1 MNLRAF
7 DLFCFWLLRRKRD
20 SNPRKCYL
28 QQFSRLPQST
38 ALPFLRAQ
46 NKGSATSP
54 PNIFIHFVTLHK
66 HFGLKHLKAVNKYFW
81 KYRWRFLLGLVFVIL
96 SNYFKILTPQVTGY
110 VINSVERGMQRQP
123 AAVTPAGQAGTQSQT
138 SAAAQNAAS
147 AAQRGEPAR
156 QNFGKQSAG
165 DTTPAQTGNGSAA
178 SQGNA
183 VATAAA
189 PSGQT
194 SSRKG
199 QDVNVKDTSN
209 YDIAVRKIIRLM
221 DEKHASRD
229 QKVLICGITLLV
241 LAVISGFFL
250 FLMRQT
256 IIVMSRHIE
265 YDQKR
270 EIYDHYQ
277 QLDTNFYK
285 THSTGD
291 LMSRMAED
299 VSRVRMYTGPAMMYL
314 ANLLATIG
322 FSLYFMLRK
331 DALLSAYVLT
341 PLPILAITIYY
352 VNTVIHKKSE
362 HIQALLS
369 NLTTNAQE
377 SYSGIRVIKSF
388 VQEKAMLHFFSH
400 NSEEYRKNA
409 VGLARIESI
418 YFPSM
423 GLMIGLST
431 LMAIMMGGFYV
442 IYGGHGTDIGT
453 ITEFVIYITMLTFP
467 VSAIGWVASMIQRAS
482 ASQKRLNEFLDT
494 IPAILNP
501 KDAIQQPLKGN
512 ISFRGVD
519 FTYPNTGIHAL
530 KEFNLEIKKGE
541 KVVIIGR
548 TGSGKTT
555 IAQLL
560 LRMYD
565 PGQGQILIDDT
576 DVRRLDLQ
584 DLRRQISYV
593 PQDVFLFSDTVSGN
607 IQFGLE
613 KADPEKVR
621 MAARYASVDKEIE
634 GFADQYETMIGERG
648 VTLSGGQKQRIS
660 IARGLIKDP
669 EIIVFDDCL
678 SAVDA
683 KTEREILGNLYQYLQ
698 QKTAI
703 IITHRIFSLFDFD
716 RIVVLEEGRIVE
728 TGTHQ
733 QLLAMNCYYTYLYE
747 QQQAENVSS

>member
-1 MNLRAF
+1 ML
-7 DLFCFWLLRRKRD
+7 
-20 SNPRKCYL
+20 
-28 QQFSRLPQST
+28 
-38 ALPFLRAQ
+38 
-46 NKGSATSP
+46 G
-54 PNIFIHFVTLHK
+54 IVFIV
-66 HFGLKHLKAVNKYFW
+66 
-81 KYRWRFLLGLVFVIL
+81 L
-96 SNYFKILTPQVTGY
+96 SNYFRILTPQITGY
-110 VINSVERGMQRQP
+110 VVNSVETELRHG
-123 AAVTPAGQAGTQSQT
+123 AGQAAQAVSPAAAKAPS
-138 SAAAQNAAS
+138 SAATDA
-147 AAQRGEPAR
+147 
-156 QNFGKQSAG
+156 
-165 DTTPAQTGNGSAA
+165 
-178 SQGNA
+178 
-183 VATAAA
+183 
-189 PSGQT
+189 
-194 SSRKG
+194 
-199 QDVNVKDTSN
+199 KDTAN
-209 YDIAVRKIIRLM
+209 YDILVRKAIRSM
-221 DEKHASRD
+221 DAHHTSFSH
-229 QKVLICGITLLV
+229 KVVICGVTLLV
-241 LAVISGFFL
+241 LALISGTFL

-265 YDQKR
+265 FDQKN
-270 EIYDHYQ
+270 EIYAHYQ
-277 QLDTNFYK
+277 QLDANFYK

-299 VSRVRMYTGPAMMYL
+299 VSRVRMYTGPATMYL
-314 ANLLATIG
+314 VNLLVTIG
-322 FSLYFMLRK
+322 FSLFFMLRK
-331 DALLSAYVLT
+331 DALLSLYVLT

-352 VNTVIHKKSE
+352 VNTIIHKRSE
-362 HIQALLS
+362 QIQALLS

-388 VQEKAMLHFFSH
+388 VQEKAMLRFFNH

-409 VGLARIESI
+409 VNLAKVEAI
-418 YFPSM
+418 YFPAM

-431 LMAIMMGGFYV
+431 LLAIMIGGLYV
-442 IYGGHGTDIGT
+442 VYGKHNTDIGT

-467 VSAIGWVASMIQRAS
+467 VSAIGWVASMVQRAS

-494 IPAILNP
+494 PSAITNAP
-501 KDAIQQPLKGN
+501 DAITTPLQGN
-512 ISFRGVD
+512 ISFQGVD

-530 KEFNLEIKKGE
+530 IDFNLEIKKGE

-565 PGQGQILIDDT
+565 PGKGRILIDGADL
-576 DVRRLDLQ
+576 RRLNLQ
-584 DLRRQISYV
+584 DLRRHVSYV

-607 IQFGLE
+607 IQFGLDRKDE
-613 KADPEKVR
+613 EKVR
-621 MAARYASVDKEIE
+621 VAARYASVDKEIE
-634 GFADQYETMIGERG
+634 GFADRYETMIGERG

-683 KTEREILGNLYQYLQ
+683 KTEKEILGNLYQYLQ

-728 TGTHQ
+728 SGTHQ
-733 QLLAMNCYYTYLYE
+733 QLMELNGYYTYLYE
-747 QQQAENVSS
+747 QQQAENSPA